1 MFNYLTVRRIN
12 MNLCAKRI
20 VSFFTAMTLTAA
32 LAGCSN
38 DDSSDAESTG
48 ETTASTTTRQTITTA
63 PVVETLGDLDLSDVP
78 NENNAPAD
86 FRFEAEAE
94 DGELLGTATVLDQ
107 NFLGEYTGEGFVSIA
122 AEGDGVE
129 FEVEIEG
136 GGSFDITLI
145 AAADKLGV
153 SNLITVDGASLTS
166 FKTNTEQ
173 FGENV
178 ASNVLIEE
186 GTHTIGIA
194 ASDGQCYIDSIVITP
209 AKELDLSQY
218 EVSNT
223 LSNPNASEETR
234 RLYNF
239 LTDVYGKYTISGQY
253 TSNNSSFFAMDSR
266 ELKEINKNTGKY
278 PAILGLDL
286 IESSPS
292 RVANGSGGG
301 AVVPQQAIDWWQ
313 NEGGIVSMCWHWNA
327 PEPYLNYNGAAWWE
341 GFYSD
346 ATNFSLSAAL
356 DGSDPEGYDYLI
368 RDIDAIAEILMNLDD
383 NHVPILWRPLH
394 EGGGDPQWKNPWF
407 WWGSSGA
414 DAYIELWQL
423 MYDRLTNVHN
433 INNLI
438 WVWNGQDPTYY
449 PGDEYVDIIGY
460 DIYADPQDTSSQK
473 DIYDLMKSVTDTNK
487 IIAMTENGA
496 LFDPDAAFSDGS
508 RWAWFS
514 TWNGEYTLKDMQL
527 SGEYTSLEMW
537 NKIYNSER
545 VLTLDELPDLK
556 NYPLD
561 TEQFLAEN
569 GGEQS

>member
-1 MFNYLTVRRIN
+1 MYLY
-12 MNLCAKRI
+12 AKRAL
-20 VSFFTAMTLTAA
+20 SFITAAALTAA
-32 LAGCSN
+32 MAGCSKG
-38 DDSSDAESTG
+38 DSSGDESTG
-48 ETTASTTTRQTITTA
+48 ETTTTRKVITTA
-63 PVVETLGDLDLSDVP
+63 PVVETLGDLDLSDVQ

-86 FRFEAEAE
+86 FRYESEAET
-94 DGELLGTATVLDQ
+94 GELSGSAAVLNQ
-107 NFLGEYTGEGFVSIA
+107 NFVGDYSGDGFVSIA
-122 AEGDGVE
+122 GEGDCVE
-129 FEVEIEG
+129 FEIEFEG
-136 GGSFDITLI
+136 GGSYDITI
-145 AAADKLGV
+145 TSAADKEGV

-166 FKTNTEQ
+166 FKTNTDQ

-178 ASNVLIEE
+178 ASNVLIPE
-186 GTHTIGIA
+186 GTHKIGFK
-194 ASDGQCYIDSIVITP
+194 ASDGLCYIDKFVITP
-209 AKELDLSQY
+209 AEDLDLSQY

-253 TSNNSSFFAMDSR
+253 SSDNQGAESR
-266 ELKEINKNTGKY
+266 EFREILKNTGKT

-301 AVVPQQAIDWWQ
+301 DMVPLQAIDWWNNQ
-313 NEGGIVSMCWHWNA
+313 GGIVSMCWHWNA
-327 PEPYLNYNGAAWWE
+327 PEPYLNYNGGAWWE
-341 GFYSD
+341 GFYSEY
-346 ATNFSLSAAL
+346 TNFNLAAAL

-368 RDIDAIAEILMNLDD
+368 RDIDAIAEILMELDD

-394 EGGGDPQWKNPWF
+394 EGGGDPKWKNPWF

-414 DAYIELWQL
+414 DAYIELWKL

-460 DIYADPQDTSSQK
+460 DLYPEPHDTSSQK
-473 DIYDLMKSVTDTNK
+473 DTYDLMKTVTDTNK
-487 IIAMTENGA
+487 IIAMTENGS
-496 LFDPDAAFSDGS
+496 LFDPDAAFNDGS

-514 TWNGEYTLKDMQL
+514 TWNGEFTLKDMQL

-561 TEQFLAEN
+561 TEKFLEEN
-569 GGEQS
+569 GGQ